1 MTKSGAKRMIV
12 LRDIPSNLIE
22 EAILILKN
30 DNNVEEDSLIEKKQA
45 SERKDFL
52 ILREAEMIIN
62 SFNKQNVGIARKPD
76 IAQKVLTKKWYID
89 IIINTCLICG
99 IGILIFLIIKAF

>member
-30 DNNVEEDSLIEKKQA
+30 DSNVKENSLIEKKQA

-62 SFNKQNVGIARKPD
+62 SFNKQNIAVSRVPD
-76 IAQKVLTKKWYID
+76 VQKILSKKWYMD

-99 IGILIFLIIKAF
+99 IGILIFLIMKAF

>member
-30 DNNVEEDSLIEKKQA
+30 DSNVKENSLIEKKQA

-62 SFNKQNVGIARKPD
+62 SFNKQNVAINKNPD
-76 IAQKVLTKKWYID
+76 VQEILKKKWYMD

-99 IGILIFLIIKAF
+99 IGILIFLIMKAF

>member
-22 EAILILKN
+22 EAILILKSDSN
-30 DNNVEEDSLIEKKQA
+30 LKENSLIGKSQAEEK
-45 SERKDFL
+45 KDFL

-62 SFNKQNVGIARKPD
+62 SFNKQNGVISRNSNVQEILA
-76 IAQKVLTKKWYID
+76 KKRYID
-89 IIINTCLICG
+89 IIINTSLICG

>member
-30 DNNVEEDSLIEKKQA
+30 DNNVKENGLIDKNQSEEK
-45 SERKDFL
+45 KDFL

-62 SFNKQNVGIARKPD
+62 SFNKQNVVISRNPNVQE
-76 IAQKVLTKKWYID
+76 ILTKKWYID